1 MHERGAMGLG
11 PAAVV
16 ADVMARYAAV
26 GVTDLCIRFIGN
38 DQLEQLKRFTRE
50 VLPHVK

>member
-1 MHERGAMGLG
+1 MGLG

-16 ADVMARYAAV
+16 LNVMARYAAV

-38 DQLEQLKRFTRE
+38 DQLAQLERFTRE
-50 VLPHVK
+50 VLPHVT